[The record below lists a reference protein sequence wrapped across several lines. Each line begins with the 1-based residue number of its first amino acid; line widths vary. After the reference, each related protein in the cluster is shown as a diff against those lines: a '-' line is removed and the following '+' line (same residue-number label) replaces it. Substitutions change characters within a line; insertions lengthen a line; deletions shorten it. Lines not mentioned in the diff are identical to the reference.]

1 MINYDNVLS
10 MRAAGIKP
18 SGIRKFFDLLDG
30 RDDVISLTVGQ
41 PDFVTPWHIREK
53 AIRSI
58 EDGKTY
64 YTANSGLPELR
75 RAIADYL
82 NRRFSLSY
90 DSKNEIIVTV
100 GGSEAIDMAMRAIID
115 PGDEVIIPM
124 PSYVCYEPMTQLL
137 GAVPVTINTKSENA
151 FKLTAQELK
160 KAITPRT
167 KALILPFPNNPTG
180 AVLDAEDVK
189 EIAEV
194 LKNTD
199 IAVISDEIYAELT
212 YGRRHV
218 SIASVP
224 GMRERTVLVSGVSK
238 TYAMTGWRLGYIAA
252 PKEITRQI
260 LKIHQYAIMCA
271 PTASQFA
278 AVEAFDNSDEDIEYM
293 RAQYNRRRT
302 MLLEGLETIGLPCF
316 EPRGAF
322 YVFPQVTQDCKM
334 TSEEFCNRLLNENSL
349 AIVPGTAF
357 GECGEGFARLS
368 YAYSVRHIA
377 VALERLEDFVKK
389 IRS

>member
-10 MRAAGIKP
+10 TRAAGIKP

-82 NRRFSLSY
+82 NRRFSLVY

-137 GAVPVTINTKSENA
+137 GAVPVTINTKSGNA

-194 LKNTD
+194 LKDTD

-238 TYAMTGWRLGYIAA
+238 AYAMTGWRLGYIAA

-368 YAYSVRHIA
+368 YAYSVKHIA
-377 VALERLEDFVKK
+377 GALERLEDFVKK
-389 IRS
+389 IKK

>member
-10 MRAAGIKP
+10 TRAAGIKP

-82 NRRFSLSY
+82 NRRFSLVY

-194 LKNTD
+194 LKDTD

-238 TYAMTGWRLGYIAA
+238 AYAMTGWRLGYIAA

-322 YVFPQVTQDCKM
+322 YVFPQP
-334 TSEEFCNRLLNENSL
+334 F
-349 AIVPGTAF
+349 
-357 GECGEGFARLS
+357 
-368 YAYSVRHIA
+368 
-377 VALERLEDFVKK
+377 
-389 IRS
+389 

>member
-10 MRAAGIKP
+10 TRAAGIKP

-82 NRRFSLSY
+82 NRRFSLVY

-137 GAVPVTINTKSENA
+137 GAVPVTINTKSGNA

-160 KAITPRT
+160 NAITPRT

-194 LKNTD
+194 LKDTD

-238 TYAMTGWRLGYIAA
+238 AYAMTGWRLGYIAA

-368 YAYSVRHIA
+368 YAYSVKHIA
-377 VALERLEDFVKK
+377 GALERLEDFVKK
-389 IRS
+389 IKK